1 MLSAALDRHGEP
13 ERETGWRGGGLPGL
27 CFHQCRALRPVVL
40 WSLSQGRGS
49 VERALAGRPSGS
61 ASERASSF
69 EILWR
74 WGLWKKRRKG
84 SVSDQST
91 WGRTRRRSPSV
102 LPAQGQLPLSLSR
115 AGSLGTGVHLEVAW
129 LHPDSQ
135 AERQGRYPRPPPRPE
150 CKKRQQAERK
160 PNPAPTQ
167 RRQEVPPA
175 EDHNTI
181 LPRVP
186 TRLGEMPGKGLDGA
200 SPRFPSITMPAGGDL
215 ASPG

>member
-27 CFHQCRALRPVVL
+27 CFRQCRALGPVVL

-160 PNPAPTQ
+160 PNPAPTCSSS
-167 RRQEVPPA
+167 RER
-175 EDHNTI
+175 
-181 LPRVP
+181 
-186 TRLGEMPGKGLDGA
+186 GA
-200 SPRFPSITMPAGGDL
+200 VLLMSSR
-215 ASPG
+215 